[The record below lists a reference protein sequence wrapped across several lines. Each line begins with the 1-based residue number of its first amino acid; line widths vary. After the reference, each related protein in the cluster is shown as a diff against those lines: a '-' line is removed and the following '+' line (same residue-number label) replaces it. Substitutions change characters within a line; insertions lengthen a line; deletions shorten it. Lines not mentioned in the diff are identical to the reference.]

1 MMIVKK
7 GIDISYWQGDV
18 DFSKVKSS
26 GIEFAILRSSYRKTV
41 DSKFYEYVNGCKNNK
56 IPIIGTYH
64 FIYALNEQGALD
76 EAKFCVDVVRK
87 AGLDKNTIIF
97 ADFEYDTVKK
107 AAAKGVRL
115 GKNECNNFTRIFCEY
130 VESQGYK
137 AGIYANIDYYRNWY
151 NHDLIKQYKFWLA
164 DYNGKADYGCL
175 VHQYTSSGT
184 VGGIKGKVD
193 MNYFY
198 GKQEDTELGVT
209 AQDVLNVMRSWLGYS
224 EANGKYIEILNIYNS
239 HKPLARGYA
248 IKPNDEWCDCTV
260 SAAAIKSGAVD
271 LIGTEVG
278 CEEHIKIFKQKGIW
292 VEDGTITPKPGDVIV
307 YNWDDKTQPN
317 DGYSDH
323 IGYVESV
330 SNGQITAI
338 EGNRGEAVARR
349 TIPVGWGMIRGFA
362 RPKYAKSSSTP
373 APTSKPTSTPKPTKS
388 IDEIAK
394 EVIAGKWGNGD
405 ARVSALKKAG
415 YNPDTVQKKVNE
427 LLKAPAKPTK
437 SIDEVA
443 KEVLAGKWGNG
454 DARVSALKKA
464 GYNPDTVQKKVN
476 QIVIDNVARDVIAGK
491 YGNGD
496 ARINA
501 LAKAGY
507 DHNMIQK
514 IQDRV
519 NELL

>member
-198 GKQEDTELGVT
+198 GKQEDTEVGVT

-260 SAAAIKSGAVD
+260 SAAAIKAGAVD

-292 VEDGTITPKPGDVIV
+292 VEDGTIIPEPGYVIV
-307 YNWDDKTQPN
+307 YNWGDTTQPN

-330 SNGQITAI
+330 SNGQIIAI

-362 RPKYAKSSSTP
+362 RPRYAKSSSVTTP
-373 APTSKPTSTPKPTKS
+373 TPRPTKT

-405 ARVSALKKAG
+405 ARKNALVEAG
-415 YNPDTVQKKVNE
+415 YDYEKVQKRVNE
-427 LLKAPAKPTK
+427 LIKAPTKPTK

-464 GYNPDTVQKKVN
+464 GYNPDAVQKKVN

-496 ARINA
+496 ARVSA
-501 LAKAGY
+501 LKKAGY
-507 DHNMIQK
+507 DRNMIQK